1 MEGSVLIRTRAAVW
15 LTVKPCLETAG
26 VGARLRKGEGTH
38 RGRWEAA
45 GEQAGGAG
53 MNGGEAGLDWSRTGS
68 ELLTGRARVSW
79 ICAPPGTRPT
89 QSGHSMPAGLKKR
102 RHLHAGP

>member
-1 MEGSVLIRTRAAVW
+1 MTRARAAVW

-26 VGARLRKGEGTH
+26 VGARLRKGERTH

-53 MNGGEAGLDWSRTGS
+53 MNGEEAGLDWNRTGS
-68 ELLTGRARVSW
+68 ELLAGRAHVSR
-79 ICAPPGTRPT
+79 ICAPPGTRHT
-89 QSGHSMPAGLKKR
+89 QSRHSMPAGLKKR